1 MIVFPS
7 HESQATKGAAWES
20 RPPRGVE
27 KSMLIFFGATNHVPG
42 KTSVGATNR
51 AKPVYDFERGDE
63 RITASTLLRN
73 ALRKFQVNGLWVWF
87 DVAARKWIG
96 DPRAFRHAVQP
107 MDLLWGP
114 ASLNQWTE
122 TVGYRPAV
130 LNRSEYRSVD

>member
-1 MIVFPS
+1 
-7 HESQATKGAAWES
+7 
-20 RPPRGVE
+20 
-27 KSMLIFFGATNHVPG
+27 
-42 KTSVGATNR
+42 VGATNR